1 MKKRI
6 TAFLMVLSL
15 TAALSVTA
23 MAAGEQTYEGD
34 DSQTFSGEATIDV
47 GASYKEVAVDGGE
60 VYSVTL
66 QWDDIADLVYTS
78 ASAGTYVWDT
88 EEHVYVLEEGSSD
101 SGAWSTTSTEITI
114 NVTNDSNADITV
126 SGTYEDAED
135 SVTTEADDGS
145 FAAII
150 LETAAQ
156 SNGVII
162 PYTDTTTNGEAQ
174 SGELTGTVSV
184 TDGTISA
191 DTTIGTLTV
200 TVAAND

>member
-6 TAFLMVLSL
+6 MAFLMVLSL

-23 MAAGEQTYEGD
+23 MAGEETYTGNS
-34 DSQTFSGEATIDV
+34 DSFSGEASIDV
-47 GASYKEVAVDGGE
+47 GATYEEVGIDGGE

-88 EEHVYVLEEGSSD
+88 DEHVYVLEESSSG

-114 NVTNDSNADITV
+114 NVTNDSNADVTV
-126 SGTYEDAED
+126 SGEYEDAED
-135 SVTTEADDGS
+135 SVTTAATTGS
-145 FAAII
+145 FEAITV
-150 LETAAQ
+150 ETAAQ
-156 SNGVII
+156 SDGEII
-162 PYTDTTTNGEAQ
+162 PYTDTETVGEAQ
-174 SGELTGTVSV
+174 TGELTGTVSV
-184 TDGTISA
+184 TDGVISA

-200 TVAAND
+200 TVAVCD

>member
-6 TAFLMVLSL
+6 MAFLMVLSL

-23 MAAGEQTYEGD
+23 MAGEETYTGNGD
-34 DSQTFSGEATIDV
+34 SFSGEASIDV
-47 GASYKEVAVDGGE
+47 GATYEEVGIDGGE

-88 EEHVYVLEEGSSD
+88 DEHVYVLEESSSG

-114 NVTNDSNADITV
+114 NVTNDSNADVTV
-126 SGTYEDAED
+126 SGEYEDAED
-135 SVTTEADDGS
+135 SVTTAATTGS
-145 FAAII
+145 FEAITV
-150 LETAAQ
+150 ETAAQ
-156 SNGVII
+156 SDGEII
-162 PYTDTTTNGEAQ
+162 PYTDTETVGEAQ
-174 SGELTGTVSV
+174 TGELTGTVSV
-184 TDGTISA
+184 TDGVISA

-200 TVAAND
+200 TVAVCD